1 MAIDEQQL
9 DDVVKEL
16 FPIGHTRF
24 YRNRGTVS
32 NPRLVEGVELVN
44 TRKEWAIS
52 LFRNVNNE
60 ANDVEIAIAP
70 ARIVPCGLAGAALKW
85 LEAVRGELHH
95 REHKPHSGSYKGDV
109 FRIGLKLP
117 ETKVFLKRFMAEVL
131 KRPSQSP
138 WVASGSQPSVEAL
151 VAVEP
156 LASAAESAALLRTLL
171 SPTDD
176 RAKSIAHMVA
186 MAFAARDQSGLERI
200 NVAKD
205 KQVHFASPAQLQAYL
220 EVLWTSEHCVLSGLK
235 LDVSGGDP
243 DLAPSL
249 DRIDSSKHYE
259 PNNLQ
264 IVARFINRWKSDDE
278 QGNFVRLL
286 NLVKAAPAKG

>member
-1 MAIDEQQL
+1 MGIDEKQL
-9 DDVVKEL
+9 DDLVKEL

-24 YRNRGTVS
+24 SRKRGTLS
-32 NPRLVEGVELVN
+32 KPRLVEGVELVN
-44 TRKEWAIS
+44 TRKKWAVS
-52 LFRNVNNE
+52 LFRDVHNE

-70 ARIVPCGLAGAALKW
+70 ARIVLNGLAGDALKW

-95 REHKPHSGSYKGDV
+95 REHTPHQGSYKGDV

-117 ETKVFLKRFMAEVL
+117 EAKVFLKRFMAEIL
-131 KRPSQSP
+131 KGTSQSP
-138 WVASGSQPSVEAL
+138 WVASGFQSSVVAV

-156 LASAAESAALLRTLL
+156 LAAAAEPAALMRTLP
-171 SPTDD
+171 SPADN

-186 MAFAARDQSGLERI
+186 MAFAAREQSGLEHT

-205 KQVHFASPAQLQAYL
+205 KQVRFESPAQLQAYL
-220 EVLWTSEHCVLSGLK
+220 EALWTSANCVLSGLE

-243 DLAPSL
+243 ELTPSL

-259 PNNLQ
+259 PGNLQ
-264 IVARFINRWKSDDE
+264 VVARFINRWKSDDE

-286 NLVKAAPAKG
+286 KLIKEAPTTG